1 MTNCTFFSIF
11 TLQEWEV
18 VNGFANWLAAIGTI
32 SAVIVALWLARR
44 QEHPRVTLHAEVSSV
59 WFEKGSEKNREYL
72 EVRAVNVGDRPVTI
86 SHLSLRFGLFR
97 KLWVGVPIPDKEVSS
112 PFPIEITYGKEATW
126 LIPLEKDNFKW
137 REDVAKFLAD
147 ASRSTRIR
155 FASVYATTTT
165 GKIFKAHSGGSVAAA
180 FNKVL
185 KNVGSEG

>member
-1 MTNCTFFSIF
+1 MFNLNQNRCSTSP
-11 TLQEWEV
+11 EYA
-18 VNGFANWLAAIGTI
+18 FASWLAAIGTI
-32 SAVIVALWLARR
+32 SAVIVALWLAHR
-44 QEHPRVTLHAEVSSV
+44 QEHPRVTLHAEVSPV

-72 EVRAVNVGDRPVTI
+72 LVRAVNVGSRPVTI

-97 KLWVGVPIPDKEVSS
+97 KLWVSVPIPDKEVSS
-112 PFPIEITYGKEATW
+112 PFPIELTYGKEEKW

-137 REDVAKFLAD
+137 CEDVAKFIAD
-147 ASRSTRIR
+147 SSRSTRIR

-165 GKIFKAHSGGSVAAA
+165 GKILKASSGGSVAAA